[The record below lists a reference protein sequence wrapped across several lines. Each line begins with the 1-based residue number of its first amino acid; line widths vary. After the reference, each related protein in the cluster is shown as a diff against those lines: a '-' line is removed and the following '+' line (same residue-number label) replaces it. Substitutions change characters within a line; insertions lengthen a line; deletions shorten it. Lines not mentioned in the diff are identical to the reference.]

1 MRDKGCRF
9 HFAFIGVFDANG
21 GDLAI
26 VMVPAIRCCLYKMI
40 RSAEE
45 AAFAF
50 LFSVSLVSGWFLKFM
65 ICVSRRKS
73 PFGKGHFP
81 FTSIQKEE
89 ESYVNGSEKG

>member
-21 GDLAI
+21 GDLVI

-50 LFSVSLVSGWFLKFM
+50 LFSVSLVSGWFLKFA
-65 ICVSRRKS
+65 CHSGRA
-73 PFGKGHFP
+73 H
-81 FTSIQKEE
+81 
-89 ESYVNGSEKG
+89 SEKGIFLSLLFRGKKDLT